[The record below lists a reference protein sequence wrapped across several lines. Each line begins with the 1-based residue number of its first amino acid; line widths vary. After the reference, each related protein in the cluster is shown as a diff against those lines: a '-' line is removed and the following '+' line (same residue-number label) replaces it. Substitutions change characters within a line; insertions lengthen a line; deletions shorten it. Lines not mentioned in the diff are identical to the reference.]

1 MSKTPFKKEVEPI
14 PSSIDKRRKEV
25 PEMRASIFTQ
35 LKGYGD
41 LNPLYK
47 NVQSVLDTDGELPA
61 AEYSDLYGYLVS
73 KRGEYLNGSN
83 DQQALIKRELNM
95 MKTDVVA
102 YKNFRQDLA
111 AAINTKS
118 TMNGWVDSAQGQAV
132 TALLEDNSRL
142 VQKDCGDDPNCPDKG
157 KLGVVLP
164 ALPAA
169 KEAERNLDELYAK
182 YDDMTYSASPG
193 FDNNGMRNAEDNWM
207 DVLNNQP
214 NWTEEDKNLERNLK
228 RIIRSNGERW
238 VSVSNLKSQVRLQD
252 SSTREVLNTMG
263 NNYLNQSTRVNWADG
278 VEFNR
283 EAAARQVE
291 ANVIGKSNNY
301 ESLIYDEMISGRT
314 FYDDILERI
323 KNQTYGSLGFT
334 NIQPNQDMLDVD
346 ESKMDMET
354 AIQSL
359 YYMPGVNPD
368 DGIDD
373 EEAQIITDELINNPI
388 YKDILDKEMVNYF
401 VNYLRN
407 QWVMGEKNR
416 PAPVETKKEEDNINR
431 DYL

>member
-1 MSKTPFKKEVEPI
+1 
-14 PSSIDKRRKEV
+14 
-25 PEMRASIFTQ
+25 
-35 LKGYGD
+35 
-41 LNPLYK
+41 
-47 NVQSVLDTDGELPA
+47 
-61 AEYSDLYGYLVS
+61 
-73 KRGEYLNGSN
+73 
-83 DQQALIKRELNM
+83 M
-95 MKTDVVA
+95 MKTDVVT

-169 KEAERNLDELYAK
+169 KEAQRNLDELYAK
-182 YDDMTYSASPG
+182 YDDMTYSASSG

-334 NIQPNQDMLDVD
+334 NIQLNQDMLEVD

-388 YKDILDKEMVNYF
+388 YKDVLDKEMVNYF

>member
-1 MSKTPFKKEVEPI
+1 
-14 PSSIDKRRKEV
+14 
-25 PEMRASIFTQ
+25 
-35 LKGYGD
+35 
-41 LNPLYK
+41 
-47 NVQSVLDTDGELPA
+47 
-61 AEYSDLYGYLVS
+61 
-73 KRGEYLNGSN
+73 
-83 DQQALIKRELNM
+83 
-95 MKTDVVA
+95 
-102 YKNFRQDLA
+102 
-111 AAINTKS
+111 
-118 TMNGWVDSAQGQAV
+118 
-132 TALLEDNSRL
+132 
-142 VQKDCGDDPNCPDKG
+142 
-157 KLGVVLP
+157 
-164 ALPAA
+164 
-169 KEAERNLDELYAK
+169 
-182 YDDMTYSASPG
+182 
-193 FDNNGMRNAEDNWM
+193 
-207 DVLNNQP
+207 
-214 NWTEEDKNLERNLK
+214 
-228 RIIRSNGERW
+228 
-238 VSVSNLKSQVRLQD
+238 
-252 SSTREVLNTMG
+252 
-263 NNYLNQSTRVNWADG
+263 
-278 VEFNR
+278 
-283 EAAARQVE
+283 
-291 ANVIGKSNNY
+291 
-301 ESLIYDEMISGRT
+301 MISGRT